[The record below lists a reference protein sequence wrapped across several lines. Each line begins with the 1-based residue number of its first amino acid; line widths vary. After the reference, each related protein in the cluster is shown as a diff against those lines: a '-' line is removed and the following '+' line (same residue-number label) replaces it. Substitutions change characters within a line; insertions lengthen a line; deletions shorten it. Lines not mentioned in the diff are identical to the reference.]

1 LESPCLIVGED
12 VKAVS
17 LTKGQRVSL
26 EKISP
31 GLSEVFIGLGW
42 DVKATDTGSDFDLD
56 SSLFLLGANE
66 KLISDNHFIFYNN
79 LTSPD
84 PDKSVQHMG
93 DNLTGAGEGDD
104 EVIKINLKKVPND
117 VQKILVTVTIHEAQ
131 QRRQNFGQVQNSFVR
146 IVNAQTQQEAVRY
159 DLVEDYSIETALIM
173 AELYRKDGEWRLN
186 AVGSGYQ
193 GGLQALLDRYS

>member
-1 LESPCLIVGED
+1 M
-12 VKAVS
+12 AVS
-17 LTKGQRVSL
+17 LAKGQRVSL
-26 EKISP
+26 EKVAP
-31 GLSEVFIGLGW
+31 GLSEVLIGLGW
-42 DVKATDTGSDFDLD
+42 DVKSTDTGYDFDLD

-84 PDKSVQHMG
+84 PDKSVEHLG
-93 DNLTGAGEGDD
+93 DNLTGVGEGDD

-117 VQKILVTVTIHEAQ
+117 VQKIVVTVTIHEAQ
-131 QRRQNFGQVQNSFVR
+131 QRKQNFGQVQNAFVR
-146 IVNAQTQQEAVRY
+146 VVNAQTKQEAVRY

-173 AELYRKDGEWRLN
+173 AELYRKDEEWRLN
-186 AVGSGYQ
+186 AVGAGYQ

>member
-1 LESPCLIVGED
+1 M
-12 VKAVS
+12 AVS
-17 LTKGQRVSL
+17 LAKGQRVSL
-26 EKISP
+26 EKVAP
-31 GLSEVFIGLGW
+31 GLSEVFVGLGW
-42 DVKATDTGSDFDLD
+42 DVKSTDTGHDFDLD

-66 KLISDNHFIFYNN
+66 KLISDSHFIFYNN

-84 PDKSVQHMG
+84 PDKSLQHLG
-93 DNLTGAGEGDD
+93 DNLTGVGEGDD
-104 EVIKINLKKVPND
+104 EVIKINLKKVPAD
-117 VQKILVTVTIHEAQ
+117 VQKIVVTVTIHEAQ
-131 QRRQNFGQVQNSFVR
+131 QRNQNFGQVQNAFVR
-146 IVNAQTQQEAVRY
+146 VVNAQTKQEVVRY